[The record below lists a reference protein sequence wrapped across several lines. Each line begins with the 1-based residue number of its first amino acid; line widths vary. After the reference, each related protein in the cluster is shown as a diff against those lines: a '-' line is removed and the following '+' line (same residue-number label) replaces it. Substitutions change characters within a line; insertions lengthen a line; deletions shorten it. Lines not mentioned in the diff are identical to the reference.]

1 MESIRLT
8 LLSAGIAAL
17 SGAALAGA
25 VTGDTIRTSRGDLV
39 IHPVNHASFV
49 MTWQGKTI
57 YVDPVGGGA
66 RYAELPKPDVVFITD
81 IHADHMHA
89 DTLNEILTPT
99 TKIVAPAAVKQALP
113 AVLQPRIGQLA
124 NGEKTTVDE
133 IGVEAVPM
141 YNTTPERA
149 QYHTKGRGNG
159 YVLTFGDKR
168 VYIAGD
174 TEGTPE
180 MFALKNIDVAFI
192 PMNLPYT
199 MTVQEAA
206 EAVKKFRPKI
216 VYPYH
221 SRGSDVNEFAKL
233 VGTDSGIEV
242 RIRNWY

>member
-1 MESIRLT
+1 MQTIRPT
-8 LLSAGIAAL
+8 LLSAGVVAL
-17 SGAALAGA
+17 SGAVVAGA
-25 VTGDTIRTSRGDLV
+25 LTGDTIRTSRGDLV

-49 MTWQGKTI
+49 MAWQGKTI
-57 YVDPVGGGA
+57 YVDPVGGAAKYGD
-66 RYAELPKPDVVFITD
+66 LPKPDVVFITD
-81 IHADHMHA
+81 IHGDHMNA
-89 DTLNEILTPT
+89 DTLNGILAPE
-99 TKIVAPAAVKQALP
+99 TKIVAPPAVRQALP
-113 AVLQPRIGQLA
+113 AELQSRVSPLA
-124 NGEKTTVDE
+124 NGEKTTLAD

-149 QYHTKGRGNG
+149 QYHAKGRGDG
-159 YVLTFGDKR
+159 YVLTFGDTR
-168 VYIAGD
+168 VYVAGD

-180 MFALKNIDVAFI
+180 MYALKNIDVAFV

-206 EAVKKFRPKI
+206 EAVKKLKPKI

-233 VGTDSGIEV
+233 VGSDSGIEV